1 MLAAK
6 NVLQLLQLILA
17 KSNMFENIH
26 ETKLLQPI
34 TAFDESLN
42 ILKRLFIS
50 HATTVKVLQVFKLL
64 VAKTFPCLFQM

>member
-50 HATTVKVLQVFKLL
+50 HATTV
-64 VAKTFPCLFQM
+64 